1 MGKRDE
7 LRGLKENVIVG
18 RLIPAGTGLA
28 YHKARRARDLM
39 EQRLAMQQQPHSEA
53 LKAAEE
59 MFEDKENL
67 AELEKMNE
75 EIALGGNFDALAQ
88 SQSAARRAAEQLFAH
103 APESSDAD
111 AAPAAEEPAAAP
123 AEEKKPEPAPAPE
136 EVKLTAEEKAMVDAF
151 AQKIDITN
159 SQQVLQYGSA
169 CQKKIG
175 DFSEAALS
183 KVSTKDLG
191 EVGDMITDLIG
202 ELKSFDAN
210 EEQQK
215 GIMGFFKKKTSQL
228 DALKTKYD
236 KTETNVEKIQSM
248 LEAHQVQLLKDIA
261 MLDKM
266 YELNMAYFKEL
277 SMYILAGKKKLA
289 DVRAN
294 ELQQAMDK
302 AKASGLPEDAQAA
315 RDLADQCERFE
326 KKLYDLELTR
336 NISLQMGPQIRLL
349 QNNNTMMAEKIQ
361 STIVNTIPLWKNQM
375 VLALGLAH
383 SQQAMQAERAVT
395 NMTNDLLKKNAEALK
410 LGTIETAKESQR
422 GIVDIETLQQTN
434 KSLIETLDELNKI
447 QTEGRAKRAAAE
459 QELTRIEDELKSKM
473 MEIRS

>member
-1 MGKRDE
+1 MAD
-7 LRGLKENVIVG
+7 N
-18 RLIPAGTGLA
+18 T
-28 YHKARRARDLM
+28 
-39 EQRLAMQQQPHSEA
+39 
-53 LKAAEE
+53 
-59 MFEDKENL
+59 F
-67 AELEKMNE
+67 
-75 EIALGGNFDALAQ
+75 NFDLD
-88 SQSAARRAAEQLFAH
+88 
-103 APESSDAD
+103 APAVPTLTLDPVE
-111 AAPAAEEPAAAP
+111 APAAEEKQPEPAAAP
-123 AEEKKPEPAPAPE
+123 EAEQVKLSPE
-136 EVKLTAEEKAMVDAF
+136 EQAMVDAF

-183 KVSTKDLG
+183 KVATKDLG
-191 EVGDMITDLIG
+191 EVGDMITSLIG
-202 ELKSFDAN
+202 ELKSFDAG
-210 EEQQK
+210 EEEKK
-215 GIMGFFKKKTSQL
+215 GILGFFKKKGDQL
-228 DALKTKYD
+228 DAMKMKYN
-236 KTETNVEKIQSM
+236 KAETNVEKIQSM
-248 LEAHQVQLLKDIA
+248 LEGHQVQLLKDIA

-289 DVRAN
+289 DFRAH

-336 NISLQMGPQIRLL
+336 TISLQMGPQIRLL
-349 QNNNTMMAEKIQ
+349 QNNNSMMAEKIQ

-395 NMTNDLLKKNAEALK
+395 DMTNELLRKNAEALK
-410 LGTIETAKESQR
+410 TGTIETAREAER
-422 GIVDIETLQQTN
+422 GILDLNTLVETNQ
-434 KSLIETLDELNKI
+434 SLIDTISEVMKI
-447 QTEGRAKRAAAE
+447 QDEGRAQRVEAE
-459 QELTRIEDELKSKM
+459 KQLLTMENELKQKLL
-473 MEIRS
+473 ELKH

>member
-1 MGKRDE
+1 MADNT
-7 LRGLKENVIVG
+7 L
-18 RLIPAGTGLA
+18 
-28 YHKARRARDLM
+28 
-39 EQRLAMQQQPHSEA
+39 
-53 LKAAEE
+53 
-59 MFEDKENL
+59 
-67 AELEKMNE
+67 
-75 EIALGGNFDALAQ
+75 NFDL
-88 SQSAARRAAEQLFAH
+88 
-103 APESSDAD
+103 D
-111 AAPAAEEPAAAP
+111 APAVPTLTLDPTPAAVPQEEKPAAAP
-123 AEEKKPEPAPAPE
+123 APEAQ
-136 EVKLTAEEKAMVDAF
+136 VKLTPEEQAMVDQF

-191 EVGDMITDLIG
+191 EVGDMINDLIG

-289 DVRAN
+289 EVRAN

-302 AKASGLPEDAQAA
+302 AKTSGVPEDAQAA

-336 NISLQMGPQIRLL
+336 NISLQMAPQIRLL

-375 VLALGLAH
+375 VLALGLGRQKEALEM
-383 SQQAMQAERAVT
+383 QQAVSNTTNELLKRNAAMLKQNSHDTAVENERA
-395 NMTNDLLKKNAEALK
+395 
-410 LGTIETAKESQR
+410 
-422 GIVDIETLQQTN
+422 IVDIETVKQVNEDLISTIEDTLRIQQ
-434 KSLIETLDELNKI
+434 
-447 QTEGRAKRAAAE
+447 EGRQKRQAAE
-459 QELTRIEDELKSKM
+459 AELVQIEDRLREALLKGAGHN
-473 MEIRS
+473 